1 MAKCKDF
8 RGHEE
13 ALKQSFQNGLSQ
25 TLGVEFLTAYED
37 GLEVKVEVSDRH
49 SRPGG
54 IANGGLALALLET
67 VGSISAYAQIDG
79 ATSTAMGVSVS
90 MNHLKAIRIGE
101 TITARSKAVH
111 IGRSTQV
118 WDVEVRNS
126 SAELTSSGRITMIVI
141 ARKA

>member
-1 MAKCKDF
+1 
-8 RGHEE
+8 
-13 ALKQSFQNGLSQ
+13 
-25 TLGVEFLTAYED
+25 
-37 GLEVKVEVSDRH
+37 
-49 SRPGG
+49 
-54 IANGGLALALLET
+54 LALALLET